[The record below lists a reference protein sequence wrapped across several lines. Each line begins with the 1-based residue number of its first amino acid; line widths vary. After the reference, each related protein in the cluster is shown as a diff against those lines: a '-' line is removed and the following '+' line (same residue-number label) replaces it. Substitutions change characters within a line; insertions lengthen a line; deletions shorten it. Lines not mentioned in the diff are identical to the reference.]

1 MSTTETK
8 SGAARRTARTR
19 RPSTFWL
26 HVDGELKEFWR
37 SPITLA
43 FIVLMPV
50 MFYVGFGLAFR
61 SQADEIRIV
70 GEHEITQGNLSFGG
84 ILGFALMSVA
94 FANVAIGL
102 AIRRHHG
109 LFKRFRT
116 TPVSPATV
124 MGAYLVNTLLTAVI
138 VLGVVTAIGL
148 LGMGVTVD
156 PARLPQLLTA
166 LLLGFVCM
174 APLGAAV
181 SLLPPNSDAAV
192 PMVNGIFFPA
202 AFLAGGFI
210 ILPLGDTVGAVV
222 DLLPGRPLT
231 LLIQGALSEAGPV
244 WDWSAVWLLLAWS
257 LLGTVV
263 ALRWFRWASERE
275 PRGFGSAKQ
284 RKDKDQGSKKD
295 SEETGA

>member
-1 MSTTETK
+1 MSTT
-8 SGAARRTARTR
+8 TARTGR
-19 RPSTFWL
+19 RPSSFLL

-50 MFYVGFGLAFR
+50 MFYVGFGFAFR
-61 SQADEIRIV
+61 SEADAVRVV
-70 GEHEITQGNLSFGG
+70 GDHEITQANLSFGG

-138 VLGVVTAIGL
+138 VLAVVTAIGL

-156 PARLPQLLTA
+156 PARVPQLLAA
-166 LLLGFVCM
+166 LVLGFVCM
-174 APLGAAV
+174 APLGAAA
-181 SLLPPNSDAAV
+181 SLLPPNADAAV

-202 AFLAGGFI
+202 AFLAGGFVV
-210 ILPLGDTVGAVV
+210 LPLGDTVGAVV

-231 LLIQGALSEAGPV
+231 VLIQGSLSESGPA
-244 WDWSAVWLLLAWS
+244 WDWPSVWLLLAWS
-257 LLGTVV
+257 LLGTVA

-275 PRGFGSAKQ
+275 PRGFGSAR
-284 RKDKDQGSKKD
+284 RKGSED
-295 SEETGA
+295 GG

>member
-1 MSTTETK
+1 MSTTET
-8 SGAARRTARTR
+8 ARPRPHR
-19 RPSTFWL
+19 RNTFLL

-50 MFYVGFGLAFR
+50 MFYLGFGLAFR
-61 SQADEIRIV
+61 SQADAVRAV
-70 GEHEITQGNLSFGG
+70 GAHEITQANLSYGG

-138 VLGVVTAIGL
+138 VLVVVTAIGL
-148 LGMGVTVD
+148 LGMGVTLD
-156 PARLPQLLTA
+156 PARVPPLLAA

-174 APLGAAV
+174 APLGAAA
-181 SLLPPNSDAAV
+181 SLLPPNADAAV
-192 PMVNGIFFPA
+192 PMVNGIFFPT
-202 AFLAGGFI
+202 AFLAGGFV
-210 ILPLGDTVGAVV
+210 ILPLGDTVGAIT

-231 LLIQGALSEAGPV
+231 VLIQGALSESGPV
-244 WDWSAVWLLLAWS
+244 WDWSSVWLMLAWS
-257 LLGTVV
+257 LVGTVA

-275 PRGFGSAKQ
+275 PRGFGSAK
-284 RKDKDQGSKKD
+284 RKAAEG
-295 SEETGA
+295 EA

>member
-1 MSTTETK
+1 MSTTEA
-8 SGAARRTARTR
+8 GARRSPRTR
-19 RPSTFWL
+19 RPSSFLL

-43 FIVLMPV
+43 FIVAMPV

-61 SQADEIRIV
+61 SQADEIRLV
-70 GEHEITQGNLSFGG
+70 GEHEITQANLSFGG

-148 LGMGVTVD
+148 LGMGVTID
-156 PARLPQLLTA
+156 PARIPQLLVA
-166 LLLGFVCM
+166 LMLGFVCM

-181 SLLPPNSDAAV
+181 SLLPPNADAAV

-202 AFLAGGFI
+202 AFLAGGFV
-210 ILPLGDTVGAVV
+210 ILPLGDAVSAVV

-231 LLIQGALSEAGPV
+231 VLIQGSLSEAGPV
-244 WDWSAVWLLLAWS
+244 WDWPSVWLLSAWS
-257 LLGTVV
+257 LVGTVV

-275 PRGFGSAKQ
+275 PRGFGSAK
-284 RKDKDQGSKKD
+284 RRAKT
-295 SEETGA
+295 SEREDEGTEAKG

>member
-1 MSTTETK
+1 MSMT
-8 SGAARRTARTR
+8 SFR
-19 RPSTFWL
+19 L

-43 FIVLMPV
+43 FIVAMPV

-61 SQADEIRIV
+61 SQADEIRVI
-70 GEHEITQGNLSFGG
+70 GEYQITQGNFSYGG

-102 AIRRHHG
+102 SIRRHQG

-124 MGAYLVNTLLTAVI
+124 MGAYLVNTLLTTVI
-138 VLGVVTAIGL
+138 VLGVVTAIGVL
-148 LGMGVTVD
+148 AMGVTID
-156 PARLPQLLTA
+156 PARLPQLLAA

-174 APLGAAV
+174 APLGAAM
-181 SLLPPNSDAAV
+181 SLLPPNADAAV
-192 PMVNGIFFPA
+192 PIVNGVFFPM
-202 AFLAGGFI
+202 AFLAGGFM
-210 ILPLGDTVGAVV
+210 ILPLGDVVGAVV

-231 LLIQGALSEAGPV
+231 ILLQGALAESGPI
-244 WDWSAVWLLLAWS
+244 WDWPSVWLLAAWA
-257 LLGTVV
+257 LVGTVV

-275 PRGFGSAKQ
+275 PRGFGSAK
-284 RKDKDQGSKKD
+284 KKAD
-295 SEETGA
+295 EHAEVKG

>member
-1 MSTTETK
+1 MSTT
-8 SGAARRTARTR
+8 TARTGR
-19 RPSTFWL
+19 RPSSFLL

-50 MFYVGFGLAFR
+50 MFYVGFGFAFR
-61 SQADEIRIV
+61 SEADAVRVV
-70 GEHEITQGNLSFGG
+70 GDHEITQANLSFGG

-138 VLGVVTAIGL
+138 VLAVVTAIGL

-156 PARLPQLLTA
+156 PARVPRLLAA
-166 LLLGFVCM
+166 LVLGFVCM
-174 APLGAAV
+174 APLGAAA
-181 SLLPPNSDAAV
+181 SLLPPNADAAV

-202 AFLAGGFI
+202 AFLAGGFVV
-210 ILPLGDTVGAVV
+210 LPLGDTVGAVV

-231 LLIQGALSEAGPV
+231 VLIQGSLSESGPA
-244 WDWSAVWLLLAWS
+244 WDWPSVWLLLAWS
-257 LLGTVV
+257 LLGTVA

-275 PRGFGSAKQ
+275 PRGFGSAR
-284 RKDKDQGSKKD
+284 RKGSED
-295 SEETGA
+295 GV

>member
-1 MSTTETK
+1 MSTTDT
-8 SGAARRTARTR
+8 GARGAARTR
-19 RPSTFWL
+19 RPSSFLL

-43 FIVLMPV
+43 FIVAMPV
-50 MFYVGFGLAFR
+50 MFYVGFGFAFR
-61 SQADEIRIV
+61 SEADEIRV
-70 GEHEITQGNLSFGG
+70 LDTHEITQGNLSYGG

-116 TPVSPATV
+116 TPVTPLTV
-124 MGAYLVNTLLTAVI
+124 MGAYLVNTLMTTVI
-138 VLGVVTAIGL
+138 VLGVVTALGVL
-148 LGMGVTVD
+148 LMGVD
-156 PARLPQLLTA
+156 LAPARVPQLLLA
-166 LLLGFVCM
+166 LMLGFVCM

-181 SLLPPNSDAAV
+181 SLLPPNADAAV

-210 ILPLGDTVGAVV
+210 ILPLGDTVSAVV

-231 LLIQGALSEAGPV
+231 ILIQSSLAETGPT
-244 WDWSAVWLLLAWS
+244 WDWPSVWLLLAWA

-275 PRGFGSAKQ
+275 PRGFGSAK
-284 RKDKDQGSKKD
+284 KKAA
-295 SEETGA
+295 ETAETAEGAEARG

>member
-1 MSTTETK
+1 MSTTQT
-8 SGAARRTARTR
+8 GARGAPRTR
-19 RPSTFWL
+19 RPSSFLL

-43 FIVLMPV
+43 FIVAMPV

-61 SQADEIRIV
+61 SQADEIRVV
-70 GEHEITQGNLSFGG
+70 GEHQITQGNLSYGG

-116 TPVSPATV
+116 TPVKPVTV
-124 MGAYLVNTLLTAVI
+124 MGAYLTNTLLTTVI
-138 VLGVVTAIGL
+138 VLAVVTAIGVL
-148 LGMGVTVD
+148 AMGVTID
-156 PARLPQLLTA
+156 PARVPRLLIA

-181 SLLPPNSDAAV
+181 SLLPPNADAAV
-192 PMVNGIFFPA
+192 PVVNGIFFPA

-210 ILPLGDTVGAVV
+210 VLPLGDTVAAIV

-231 LLIQGALSEAGPV
+231 ILIQSSLAESGPA
-244 WDWSAVWLLLAWS
+244 WDWPSVWSLLAWA
-257 LLGTVV
+257 LVGTVI

-275 PRGFGSAKQ
+275 PRGFGSAKERSA
-284 RKDKDQGSKKD
+284 RKAESAEGAEDKG
-295 SEETGA
+295 

>member
-1 MSTTETK
+1 MTTTQTVR
-8 SGAARRTARTR
+8 A
-19 RPSTFWL
+19 PSPVRSFLL

-61 SQADEIRIV
+61 SQADAVRAV
-70 GEHEITQGNLSFGG
+70 GEYEITQANLSFGG
-84 ILGFALMSVA
+84 VLGFALMSVA

-124 MGAYLVNTLLTAVI
+124 MGAYLANTLLTAVI
-138 VLGVVTAIGL
+138 VLAVVAAIGL
-148 LGMGVTVD
+148 LGMGVTLD
-156 PARLPQLLTA
+156 PARVPQLLLA

-181 SLLPPNSDAAV
+181 SLLPPNADAAV

-202 AFLAGGFI
+202 AFLAGGFVV
-210 ILPLGDTVGAVV
+210 LPLGETVQAVV

-231 LLIQGALSEAGPV
+231 VLLQGSLAESGPA
-244 WDWSAVWLLLAWS
+244 WDWPSVWLLLAWS
-257 LLGTVV
+257 VLGTAA

-275 PRGFGSAKQ
+275 PRGFGSAR
-284 RKDKDQGSKKD
+284 RKGSEGK
-295 SEETGA
+295 G

>member
-1 MSTTETK
+1 MSTTEA
-8 SGAARRTARTR
+8 GARRSPRTR
-19 RPSTFWL
+19 RPSSFLL

-43 FIVLMPV
+43 FIVAMPV

-61 SQADEIRIV
+61 SQADEIRLV
-70 GEHEITQGNLSFGG
+70 GEHEITQANLSFGG

-148 LGMGVTVD
+148 LGMGVTID
-156 PARLPQLLTA
+156 PARIPQLLVA
-166 LLLGFVCM
+166 LMLGFVCM

-181 SLLPPNSDAAV
+181 SLLPPNADAAV

-202 AFLAGGFI
+202 AFLAGGFV
-210 ILPLGDTVGAVV
+210 ILPLGDAVSAVV

-231 LLIQGALSEAGPV
+231 VLIQGSLSEAGPV
-244 WDWSAVWLLLAWS
+244 WDWPSVWLLLAWS
-257 LLGTVV
+257 LVGTVV

-275 PRGFGSAKQ
+275 PRGFGSAK
-284 RKDKDQGSKKD
+284 RRAET
-295 SEETGA
+295 SEREDEGTEAKG

>member
-1 MSTTETK
+1 MSTIE
-8 SGAARRTARTR
+8 TR
-19 RPSTFWL
+19 RPRRRPSSFLL

-50 MFYVGFGLAFR
+50 MFYVGFGFAFR
-61 SQADEIRIV
+61 SQAEAVRVV
-70 GEHEITQGNLSFGG
+70 GEHEITQANLSYGG

-116 TPVSPATV
+116 TPVSPVTV
-124 MGAYLVNTLLTAVI
+124 TGAYLVNTLLTAVI
-138 VLGVVTAIGL
+138 VLLVVTAIGL
-148 LGMGVTVD
+148 FGMGVTID
-156 PARLPQLLTA
+156 PARLP
-166 LLLGFVCM
+166 LLLAALALGFLCM
-174 APLGAAV
+174 APLGAAA
-181 SLLPPNSDAAV
+181 SLLPPSADAAV
-192 PMVNGIFFPA
+192 PMVNGIFFPT
-202 AFLAGGFI
+202 AFLAGGFV

-231 LLIQGALSEAGPV
+231 LLVQGALSESGPV
-244 WDWSAVWLLLAWS
+244 WDWSAVALLLAWS
-257 LLGTVV
+257 LLGTVA

-275 PRGFGSAKQ
+275 PRGFGSSR
-284 RKDKDQGSKKD
+284 RKGSED
-295 SEETGA
+295 EG

>member
-1 MSTTETK
+1 MSTVETV
-8 SGAARRTARTR
+8 RTGR
-19 RPSTFWL
+19 RPSSFLL

-50 MFYVGFGLAFR
+50 MFYVGFGVAFR
-61 SQADEIRIV
+61 SQADVIRVV
-70 GEHEITQGNLSFGG
+70 GEHQITQANLSFGG

-102 AIRRHHG
+102 ALRRHHG

-138 VLGVVTAIGL
+138 VLVVVTAIGL
-148 LGMGVTVD
+148 LGMGVTLD
-156 PARLPQLLTA
+156 PTRLPQLLIA

-174 APLGAAV
+174 APLGAAA
-181 SLLPPNSDAAV
+181 SLLPPNADATV
-192 PMVNGIFFPA
+192 PMINGIFFPT

-231 LLIQGALSEAGPV
+231 ILIQGTLAESGPT
-244 WDWSAVWLLLAWS
+244 WDWPSVWLLLAWS

-275 PRGFGSAKQ
+275 PRGFGSSK
-284 RKDKDQGSKKD
+284 RKGSEDKG
-295 SEETGA
+295 

>member
-1 MSTTETK
+1 MSTVETV
-8 SGAARRTARTR
+8 RTGR
-19 RPSTFWL
+19 RPSSFLL

-50 MFYVGFGLAFR
+50 MFYVGFGVAFR
-61 SQADEIRIV
+61 SQADVIRVV
-70 GEHEITQGNLSFGG
+70 GEHQITQANLSFGG

-102 AIRRHHG
+102 ALRRHHG

-138 VLGVVTAIGL
+138 VLVVVTAIGL
-148 LGMGVTVD
+148 LGMGVTLD
-156 PARLPQLLTA
+156 PARLPQLLAA

-174 APLGAAV
+174 APLGAAA
-181 SLLPPNSDAAV
+181 SLLPPNADATV
-192 PMVNGIFFPA
+192 PMINGIFFPT

-231 LLIQGALSEAGPV
+231 ILIQGALAESGPT
-244 WDWSAVWLLLAWS
+244 WDWPSVWLLLAWS

-275 PRGFGSAKQ
+275 PRGFGSSK
-284 RKDKDQGSKKD
+284 RKGSEDKG
-295 SEETGA
+295 